1 MIGKICCYL
10 KRAGSLR
17 CYVDTSARL
26 PKPTATRFKRMDG
39 LLSIQWEHWPPSTPL
54 YYAYAT
60 PSYVYLRLG
69 GINLQRRMKT
79 EHDKKVTWL
88 STFLFVCASLKQHRP
103 APMFYFLYSSNCGIS
118 RLIFCFKTVFLLW
131 HFPPRFKTFSPI
143 EEDSKQTMLVKP
155 RQAKTIHGLWPLATD
170 DCVVCLHL
178 QAVITLKCIA
188 ARLSVRILG

>member
-69 GINLQRRMKT
+69 GINLQRRMET
-79 EHDKKVTWL
+79 EHDRKVTWL
-88 STFLFVCASLKQHRP
+88 STFLLVCASLKQHRP
-103 APMFYFLYSSNCGIS
+103 RSYVLFPLLFKLRYFASNI
-118 RLIFCFKTVFLLW
+118 LLQDCFPALA
-131 HFPPRFKTFSPI
+131 FPPRFKTFSPI
-143 EEDSKQTMLVKP
+143 EDGKQTMVS
-155 RQAKTIHGLWPLATD
+155 RRW
-170 DCVVCLHL
+170 
-178 QAVITLKCIA
+178 
-188 ARLSVRILG
+188 